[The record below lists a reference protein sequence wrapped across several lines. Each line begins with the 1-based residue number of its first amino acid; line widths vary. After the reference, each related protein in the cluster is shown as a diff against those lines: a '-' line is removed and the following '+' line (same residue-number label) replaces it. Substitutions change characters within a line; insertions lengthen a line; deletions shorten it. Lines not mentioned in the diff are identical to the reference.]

1 MLPPFVSKQNIY
13 KTREASVCL
22 NLPLPPQ
29 VEESQLRRFPRDRE
43 RLTAQLSFDIVEFH
57 VRHER
62 RLELTC
68 LSTIPGSLDPEQ
80 SEYADRKSSS
90 VTGRAV
96 PVAGTTHRIDSLKP
110 GSHVCS
116 VRTAQ
121 WARSVPGSRCAAT
134 LWLPVGIMQKHTHCV
149 GSLSGCLVL
158 QRLLLQ

>member
-80 SEYADRKSSS
+80 SD
-90 VTGRAV
+90 G
-96 PVAGTTHRIDSLKP
+96 HRVSA
-110 GSHVCS
+110 
-116 VRTAQ
+116 AQ
-121 WARSVPGSRCAAT
+121 LLCR
-134 LWLPVGIMQKHTHCV
+134 
-149 GSLSGCLVL
+149 
-158 QRLLLQ
+158 RLLLAAAPRSLPLHTSAVKPSPCIVPAALYRCVDPDRLPPAAVGFNSVRHGGFLFVLNL